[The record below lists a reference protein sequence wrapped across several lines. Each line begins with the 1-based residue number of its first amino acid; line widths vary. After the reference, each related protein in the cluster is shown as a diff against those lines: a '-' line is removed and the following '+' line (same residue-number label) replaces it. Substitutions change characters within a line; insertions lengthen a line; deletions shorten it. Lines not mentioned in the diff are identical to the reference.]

1 MKTISLICV
10 ISGKKNLFNT
20 DYYNTKLAKFESEDI
35 LKKHYITQDV
45 KRLLEKNLSVKE
57 IRTYLKCE
65 YSNEVS
71 DEYLNDIKKYN
82 GITCKT
88 SSFAPLSVF
97 TCFETDSDVK
107 EFLNS
112 IK

>member
-1 MKTISLICV
+1 MKTTALVCV

-20 DYYNTKLAKFESEDI
+20 EYYNTKLSKFESEDI

-45 KRLLEKNLSVKE
+45 KRLLEKNLNVKE
-57 IRTYLKCE
+57 IRTYLKCDYCE
-65 YSNEVS
+65 EIS
-71 DEYLNDIKKYN
+71 DEHLANIKKYN
-82 GITCKT
+82 GIVSKT

-97 TCFETDSDVK
+97 TCFETDEDVK